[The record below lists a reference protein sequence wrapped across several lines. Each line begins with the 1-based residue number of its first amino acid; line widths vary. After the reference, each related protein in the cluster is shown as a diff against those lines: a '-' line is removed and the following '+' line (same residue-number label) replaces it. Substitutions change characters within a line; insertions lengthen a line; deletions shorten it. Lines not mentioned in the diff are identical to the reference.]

1 MFHAYT
7 LKRAVEKHHMQSD
20 VQMEVG
26 RLVPVDGSLFEI
38 SGNSLPSPVKN
49 KPMNRWL
56 NVPRRV
62 VCVTKSRF
70 VTEKSRGMDG
80 FLAKS
85 ARLRGR
91 DSGGNGLME
100 VVEEESVGVPE
111 RE

>member
-49 KPMNRWL
+49 KPMNR
-56 NVPRRV
+56 
-62 VCVTKSRF
+62 
-70 VTEKSRGMDG
+70 
-80 FLAKS
+80 
-85 ARLRGR
+85 
-91 DSGGNGLME
+91 
-100 VVEEESVGVPE
+100 
-111 RE
+111 